1 MGGAVSRVGRRRRC
15 ATARG
20 GTAETPDSRG
30 RTGAPHPR
38 SNQQLLA
45 PPFQPGQ
52 NPSAA
57 ASLACGACNARRR
70 PHMDLGSDFGNAG
83 KCVRLPPACKP
94 AQHHASPLALNRLAA
109 FNLDMSNSTIKKQMP
124 FTSAKQI
131 SSRFDVPHRYLWA
144 TMLTLTAAAAL
155 LATGAHAQTT
165 EAAVPAQVAS
175 PAQAAQAAAPV
186 VVAAAKYAATDIER
200 AFGFLDANK
209 DSKIS
214 RDEAAGFR
222 GVARHFDKADSN
234 KDHALSREEFEN
246 ALNGKK
252 SR

>member
-1 MGGAVSRVGRRRRC
+1 
-15 ATARG
+15 
-20 GTAETPDSRG
+20 
-30 RTGAPHPR
+30 
-38 SNQQLLA
+38 
-45 PPFQPGQ
+45 
-52 NPSAA
+52 
-57 ASLACGACNARRR
+57 
-70 PHMDLGSDFGNAG
+70 
-83 KCVRLPPACKP
+83 
-94 AQHHASPLALNRLAA
+94 
-109 FNLDMSNSTIKKQMP
+109 MSNSTIKKQMP

-131 SSRFDVPHRYLWA
+131 SSRFDVSYRYLWA

-155 LATGAHAQTT
+155 LATGAQAQTA
-165 EAAVPAQVAS
+165 EAAVPAQVTS

-222 GVARHFDKADSN
+222 GVAKYFDKADSN

>member
-1 MGGAVSRVGRRRRC
+1 MGGAVSRVGGGRGC

-20 GTAETPDSRG
+20 GTAGTLGNVYDS
-30 RTGAPHPR
+30 
-38 SNQQLLA
+38 
-45 PPFQPGQ
+45 
-52 NPSAA
+52 
-57 ASLACGACNARRR
+57 
-70 PHMDLGSDFGNAG
+70 
-83 KCVRLPPACKP
+83 PPACKP
-94 AQHHASPLALNRLAA
+94 AKHHASPLALNRLAA
-109 FNLDMSNSTIKKQMP
+109 FNVDMSNSTLKKQMP
-124 FTSAKQI
+124 LTSAKQI
-131 SSRFDVPHRYLWA
+131 SSRFDVSHRCLWA

-155 LATGAHAQTT
+155 LAIGAQARAT
-165 EAAVPAQVAS
+165 EAAVPAQVTS

-186 VVAAAKYAATDIER
+186 VVAAARYAATDIER

-209 DSKIS
+209 DSRIS
-214 RDEAAGFR
+214 REEAAGFR

>member
-1 MGGAVSRVGRRRRC
+1 MGGAVRRVGGGRGC

-20 GTAETPDSRG
+20 GTAETPG
-30 RTGAPHPR
+30 
-38 SNQQLLA
+38 NVY
-45 PPFQPGQ
+45 
-52 NPSAA
+52 
-57 ASLACGACNARRR
+57 
-70 PHMDLGSDFGNAG
+70 GS
-83 KCVRLPPACKP
+83 PPACKP
-94 AQHHASPLALNRLAA
+94 AKHHASSLALPALAA
-109 FNLDMSNSTIKKQMP
+109 FNVDMSNSTLKKQMP
-124 FTSAKQI
+124 LTSAKQI
-131 SSRFDVPHRYLWA
+131 SSRFDVSHRYMWA

-155 LATGAHAQTT
+155 LAIGAQARAT
-165 EAAVPAQVAS
+165 EAAEPAQVTS

-222 GVARHFDKADSN
+222 GVAKYFDKADSN